1 MKKITA
7 ILFFATGLFAF
18 SAQAQIKL
26 NHLEAGISY
35 WNRSYSDLDE
45 RAFLMNYEEDS
56 DFTKGGVIPHI
67 GAEVNLYKGLALDG
81 RVGFWT
87 GDFSQKVTFG
97 GGLVISESI
106 DQTIIPVSLG
116 LVYNFDGVFNEAINL
131 FAGAGLNRY
140 FIQNKVER
148 TSTEGGNSSDS
159 FNGNN
164 YGANFKAGAEYLLN
178 SNFGLALEAGYN
190 TGSYNQNY
198 QADTDSQKESYEVSV
213 QGLEVGLSLR
223 YRFSAQ

>member
-1 MKKITA
+1 
-7 ILFFATGLFAF
+7 
-18 SAQAQIKL
+18 
-26 NHLEAGISY
+26 
-35 WNRSYSDLDE
+35 
-45 RAFLMNYEEDS
+45 
-56 DFTKGGVIPHI
+56 
-67 GAEVNLYKGLALDG
+67 
-81 RVGFWT
+81 
-87 GDFSQKVTFG
+87 
-97 GGLVISESI
+97 
-106 DQTIIPVSLG
+106 
-116 LVYNFDGVFNEAINL
+116 
-131 FAGAGLNRY
+131 
-140 FIQNKVER
+140 
-148 TSTEGGNSSDS
+148 DS